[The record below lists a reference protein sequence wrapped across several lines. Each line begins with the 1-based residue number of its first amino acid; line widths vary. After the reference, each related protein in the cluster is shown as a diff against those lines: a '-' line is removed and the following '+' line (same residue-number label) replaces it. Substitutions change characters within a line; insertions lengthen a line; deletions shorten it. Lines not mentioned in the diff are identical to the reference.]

1 MAWRAA
7 VAAALA
13 LAGCAQP
20 LPLSQGGLLRIEGRL
35 EGPAPGSLGVPAQ
48 WVVELRDAEGER
60 VLAEQRG
67 TVAAGQ
73 PPIPFVLTHEAAAAA
88 AQRYTLRAALQLQ
101 GQVRWLSEPRAI
113 EAPAARLD
121 IGSLQLLPY
130 THPGGF
136 ANTLDCGGQRVTVGY
151 LGEQLRL
158 SVGTRVYDLAAVR
171 GSTPPRFERAEDPST
186 FVQLDERGA
195 MVSLR
200 GRLLARCIGQR

>member
-73 PPIPFVLTHEAAAAA
+73 PPIPFVLTHEVTAAAA

-113 EAPAARLD
+113 ETPAARLD
-121 IGSLQLLPY
+121 IGSLPLLPI

-136 ANTLDCGGQRVTVGY
+136 ASTLDCGGQRVTVGY

-158 SVGTRVYDLAAVR
+158 SVGTQVHDLVAVR
-171 GSTPPRFERAEDPST
+171 GSTPPRFERADDPST
-186 FVQLDERGA
+186 FVQLDEHGA

-200 GRLLARCIGQR
+200 GRLLARCSR